1 MKAFLAAALLAA
13 APAIASADY
22 LASNGVDSILLTE
35 KPCPAEIAALV
46 PEEWRDIA
54 QLADASIA
62 GKHYQAC
69 YALRSDGIVVGRYLD
84 GDWFAIPLSQ
94 FKPAPGI

>member
-22 LASNGVDSILLTE
+22 LASNGVDSVLLTE

-69 YALRSDGIVVGRYLD
+69 YALRSDGVVILKYSDDDNG
-84 GDWFAIPLSQ
+84 AIPVSH